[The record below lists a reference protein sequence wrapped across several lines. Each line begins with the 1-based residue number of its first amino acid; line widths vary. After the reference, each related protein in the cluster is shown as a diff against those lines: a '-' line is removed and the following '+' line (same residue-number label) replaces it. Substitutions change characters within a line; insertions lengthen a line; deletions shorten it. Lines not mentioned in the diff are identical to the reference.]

1 LNFKISKTAYKHY
14 DQAIDGAKAETW
26 DDLKHEDQ
34 HYIFYNT
41 EPLTDIHFS
50 NHKFDPAI
58 TSNKTYVYGAIIFSI
73 LILLISSIN
82 YINLSIANFSTRF
95 KEIGIRKT
103 TGAKSKQ
110 ITWQFLYES
119 LIFWLAG
126 FIIALLLYE
135 FGGKYLSQYLGFDI
149 SISGERLL
157 GIFSI
162 SLAILILFHLFTIVL
177 PIVYFSGKNVL
188 NLMKGEQPGKQRF
201 SLRSSLVIIQFGLS
215 ALIILSSI
223 IVQKQINFMLHK
235 DRGYDAENVIMLR
248 LWDMERSKR
257 HTFIDELQSYPVIKS
272 VSTSDNYFGETP
284 TMSNSSFL
292 TEDTDEYFH
301 TSVFSVD
308 TDFFNTFNLRIYQGR
323 FFEQDKGIDGH
334 SVVLNETAVKEY
346 SGKGSLIG
354 ERLKIYGETY
364 KIIGIVKDFN
374 FRSLYHPIQPL
385 VILPAKQGEY
395 GNIFVK
401 INQNLA
407 HKAIDILQKEWEKF
421 NISFPFQY
429 SFHDELLANQYAKDR
444 QIKKLL
450 IILSII
456 SICIACVGLYAIS
469 LFVAIRKTKEIGI
482 RKVSGA
488 KSLQICN

>member
-1 LNFKISKTAYKHY
+1 MNFKISKTAYKHY